1 MLITPQS
8 RFTKDMSMV
17 AIIGLHPSEGT
28 CGTLSMKTATEGI
41 VELIQNFC
49 EREVSNH
56 STKEAQ
62 KQYRRGAA
70 ANIPTLL

>member
-1 MLITPQS
+1 MLIAPQS
-8 RFTKDMSMV
+8 QFTKDTSMV
-17 AIIGLHPSEGT
+17 AIIGLRPSEGT
-28 CGTLSMKTATEGI
+28 CGTLSMQITTEGI

-62 KQYRRGAA
+62 RQYRRGAT
-70 ANIPTLL
+70 ANSLTLL